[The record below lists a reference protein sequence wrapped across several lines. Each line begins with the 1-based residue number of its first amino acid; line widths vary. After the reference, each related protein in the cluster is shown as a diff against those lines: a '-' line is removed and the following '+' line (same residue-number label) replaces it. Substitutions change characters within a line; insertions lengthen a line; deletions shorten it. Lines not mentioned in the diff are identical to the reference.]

1 MLYGPKYDF
10 QHGGH
15 TDFHDRGIKFS
26 LIVYLIEI
34 HSKVC
39 MFNMSALLL
48 GEKSSIFAKY
58 VRQSSMSVC
67 LSVKCLLARF
77 RQNYGTDFDQTSG
90 DDWG

>member
-1 MLYGPKYDF
+1 
-10 QHGGH
+10 
-15 TDFHDRGIKFS
+15 
-26 LIVYLIEI
+26 
-34 HSKVC
+34 